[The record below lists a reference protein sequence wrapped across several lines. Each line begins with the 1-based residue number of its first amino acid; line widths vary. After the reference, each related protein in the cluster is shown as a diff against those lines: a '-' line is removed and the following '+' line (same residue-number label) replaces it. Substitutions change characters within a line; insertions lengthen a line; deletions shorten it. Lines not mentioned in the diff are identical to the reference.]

1 MELDSRDEAMIDGG
15 ADGGVQIDD
24 GVELKVTDG
33 RVYRCQLCADAGTQ
47 KVCKVVRD
55 SQRLPGAEDSSLG
68 P

>member
-1 MELDSRDEAMIDGG
+1 MM
-15 ADGGVQIDD
+15 

-33 RVYRCQLCADAGTQ
+33 RVYRCQLCADAMPVLKGLLS
-47 KVCKVVRD
+47 CRD